1 MVTITMWTLTMIKLG
16 LTLSECPNRNVQ
28 HGMVLRL
35 DLDTT
40 TPTSTKK
47 ETHPSC
53 GSLGPV
59 LGLALRKL

>member
-16 LTLSECPNRNVQ
+16 LTLSEFRNRNVQ
-28 HGMVLRL
+28 HGRALRL

-59 LGLALRKL
+59 LGSALRKL